1 MSAEQLPYWLAL
13 NCIQRLSVRKLH
25 LLLDYF
31 QQDPVA
37 VWQSWEAWRPALE
50 PISDGQYRDVLAQR
64 KQVDP
69 AALYETYLSAGCGL
83 CVWGDPEYPPLLA
96 QIYDPPLVL
105 FYHGTLPGPEE
116 ICVAMIGSRDFSPY
130 GRQVAEIFSRDL
142 SEQGI
147 TVVSGLARGVD
158 SVCHRGALAGGG
170 RTIAVLG
177 SGLDVIYPRENQ
189 DLYQQIC
196 GQGAVLS
203 EFPLGTPPLPA
214 HFPRRNRIISGLCQG
229 ILVVEAGEKS
239 GTMLTVNYAL
249 EQGRDVFAVPGPV
262 TSPTSRGTNRLIR
275 DGARMALSAEDIRSA
290 YCPDPPKPVRR
301 QKEPKPAVSP
311 TERTLLEKL
320 LLPVQMDELALDPE
334 LGLEVADLSAILT
347 MLEIRGLVR
356 QLPGKYYQAVVK
368 NIHR

>member
-1 MSAEQLPYWLAL
+1 MNAEQLPYLLAL
-13 NCIQRLSVRKLH
+13 NCIQRLSVRKVH
-25 LLLDYF
+25 LLLAHF
-31 QQDPVA
+31 QGDPIA
-37 VWQSWEAWRPALE
+37 VWQGWSDWRPVLE
-50 PISDGQYRDVLAQR
+50 PISDGQYRDILVEREQVEPAQ
-64 KQVDP
+64 
-69 AALYETYLSAGCGL
+69 LYEAYLSAGCGL
-83 CVWGDPEYPPLLA
+83 CAWGDPEYPPLLA

-105 FYHGTLPGPEE
+105 FYHGTLPLPEE
-116 ICVAMIGSRDFSPY
+116 ICVAMIGSRNFSPY
-130 GRQVAEIFSRDL
+130 GRQVAEVFSRDL

-158 SVCHRGALAGGG
+158 SICHRGALAGGG
-170 RTIAVLG
+170 RTVAVLG

-229 ILVVEAGEKS
+229 TLVIEAGEKS

-275 DGARMALSAEDIRSA
+275 DGARIALSAEDIRSA
-290 YCPDPPKPVRR
+290 YCSDPPKTIRR
-301 QKEPKPAVSP
+301 RKEPKPVLSP
-311 TERTLLEKL
+311 TEQILLKKL
-320 LLPVQMDELALDPE
+320 LLPVQIDALALDPE
-334 LGLEVADLSAILT
+334 IELEIAELSAILT

-368 NIHR
+368 DIHR